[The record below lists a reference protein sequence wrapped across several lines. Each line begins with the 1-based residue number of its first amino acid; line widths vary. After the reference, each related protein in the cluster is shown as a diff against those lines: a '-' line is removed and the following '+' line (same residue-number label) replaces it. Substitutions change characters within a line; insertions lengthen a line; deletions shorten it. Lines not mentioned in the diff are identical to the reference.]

1 MTKWIISKKQNYSD
15 SKWQIKL
22 NTLKQFS
29 NKYRKF
35 MWEKR
40 LYTNEEIMRN
50 KDAIVIAL
58 YRWAE
63 TFIWELDE
71 YRERTY
77 ASYDYVWR
85 LAENLEN
92 EVCDEKDFED
102 IDFHIWQI
110 NYDDEDVIKFID

>member
-1 MTKWIISKKQNYSD
+1 
-15 SKWQIKL
+15 
-22 NTLKQFS
+22 
-29 NKYRKF
+29 

-58 YRWAE
+58 YSWAE
-63 TFIWELDE
+63 TFIGELDE
-71 YRERTY
+71 DREPTTEPF
-77 ASYDYVWR
+77 DYVWR

-92 EVCDEKDFED
+92 EICDEKDFED

-110 NYDDEDVIKFID
+110 NFEDEEVIKFID